1 MPYKTKE
8 ARVAHWQKW
17 YAEHKTERAAYKKTL
32 LDTRRE
38 RNWRF
43 KMQET
48 ARMSPETK
56 QELERMIFINSI
68 KELERPVFIVEL
80 HGKKHREYLD
90 EPLPQW

>member
-1 MPYKTKE
+1 MPQKDPKVKAAY
-8 ARVAHWQKW
+8 WQKW
-17 YAEHKTERAAYKKTL
+17 YATHKEERAVYKKTL
-32 LDTRRE
+32 LDSRRE

-48 ARMSPETK
+48 ARMSPETR
-56 QELERMIFINSI
+56 QELERMIFINSVE
-68 KELERPVFIVEL
+68 ELERPVFIIEL